1 MVSTGN
7 KSKDYLLNGSFIF
20 NSEKDF
26 NFLLLNKTEGINV
39 VKRYLIFLV
48 LISAVTVFAQS
59 PQKIGYVDSQIIL
72 TQLPEAIKAQSDLDA
87 LTQKWSNQLDSMK
100 MALQQ
105 QYADVQKQIATMTE
119 EQKQIKQKE
128 LIDKEQQIYQ
138 FQNQKF
144 GQQNGEIYQKQ
155 ETIFAPVKEKI
166 YAAIEKVAKEEGM
179 QFIFDKSG
187 DILLLYA
194 DEAFDITFKVLD
206 SLKRGAK

>member
-1 MVSTGN
+1 M
-7 KSKDYLLNGSFIF
+7 
-20 NSEKDF
+20 
-26 NFLLLNKTEGINV
+26 
-39 VKRYLIFLV
+39 KRYLILLV